1 METKKIRLTDLR
13 EYLGARNIS
22 LSRFAQELGVSNF
35 GLQIILNGKVKRPHD
50 NTIQKMEELL
60 NLESGSDELGIFF
73 TETQHEDEGLR
84 MVYDKLKGLPE
95 RYLKAIEGLIDI
107 LIQEQHGRENYKKA
121 KRFK

>member
-1 METKKIRLTDLR
+1 METKKIRLTGLR

-60 NLESGSDELGIFF
+60 NLESGSDELGIYF
-73 TETQHEDEGLR
+73 TEPQHDDEGLR
-84 MVYDKLKGLPE
+84 MVYEKLKELPD